1 MTYKRVTMRIETAR
15 VLRCMLRLDEP
26 LTVDMLAS
34 EMGLMIENA
43 HRRALAMLEQKF
55 ITREK
60 RYAPVSASRTAGR
73 AGVYFMWVTIYGKE
87 RLAEYA
93 ADRVKRPNRLKDPAV
108 EATVVREVGKEVG
121 KEVGREVVREVVK
134 APTRPKVGRHVPNS
148 IFDLARSYAQKE

>member
-43 HRRALAMLEQKF
+43 HRRALAMLEQKL
-55 ITREK
+55 IAREK

-73 AGVYFMWVTIYGKE
+73 TSIYFMWVTIYGKE

-108 EATVVREVGKEVG
+108 EATVVREVG
-121 KEVGREVVREVVK
+121 REVVREVVK

-148 IFDLARSYAQKE
+148 IFDLARSYAQKK

>member
-108 EATVVREVGKEVG
+108 EATVVREVG
-121 KEVGREVVREVVK
+121 REVVREVVK